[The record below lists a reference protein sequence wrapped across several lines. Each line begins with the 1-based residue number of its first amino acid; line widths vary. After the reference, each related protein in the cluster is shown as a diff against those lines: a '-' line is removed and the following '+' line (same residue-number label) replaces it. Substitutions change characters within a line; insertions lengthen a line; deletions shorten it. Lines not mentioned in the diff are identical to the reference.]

1 MEWYTYEM
9 QWFQETF
16 ADTTAGRPGLCERNQ
31 EERGCRRE
39 AAPPLPHCV
48 DKGEVF
54 LWWSPPRRGQSL
66 EWRRDGG
73 WELATVNFYSPFSY
87 ISTPPKPGFIHR
99 IIPENIALTTSCKF
113 QKKSHSISKV
123 CLFYLQN
130 IPGSHSLLP
139 ISTWLPLSLLAPQQ
153 LRGHS
158 STPSPNHSAS
168 SSQSKL
174 KKLLLIIFLC
184 IIPFNGFS
192 LQLE

>member
-1 MEWYTYEM
+1 MKCNGSKKHLLIQLQGPQDYV
-9 QWFQETF
+9 
-16 ADTTAGRPGLCERNQ
+16 RVIRK
-31 EERGCRRE
+31 RE
-39 AAPPLPHCV
+39 AVGERLLHLCPIYV
-48 DKGEVF
+48 DKGKVF
-54 LWWSPPRRGQSL
+54 LWWSPPGKGQSL
-66 EWRRDGG
+66 DWRRDGS
-73 WELATVNFYSPFSY
+73 WELATVKFYSPFSY

-113 QKKSHSISKV
+113 QKKSHSISKI

-139 ISTWLPLSLLAPQQ
+139 TSTWLPSSLLAPQQ

-174 KKLLLIIFLC
+174 KLFLIIFLC